1 MLKGF
6 PCRSVAILGSIC
18 APVVWATSSLGA
30 GPADNPAAATGSGP
44 QSAFIQPVGLE
55 AEFSWANP
63 SRNLGEWT
71 LTVAPGPYGTDM
83 VLASSFVPLW
93 STNALY
99 VFDENL
105 EGAQCILMF
114 SEYLLDSRLW
124 QSPGSP
130 EPSIHVADRTG
141 ISRVG
146 LDTCQ
151 LQESVAFPDLVE
163 PAVLADLD
171 ADGHLDVAFSEDGQ
185 LYAGPWNDPD
195 GWVLVDG
202 IAARDPSHNSTIKVK
217 QLDGHP
223 GMDLLFHSWTEI
235 YLISGHSL
243 ELIHAFERDEGIGNQ
258 FGAAR
263 FRHDGI
269 PDLLIDDWQEDE
281 LAGFEI
287 PSDVQSFSYPTS
299 LLNMVKSYDLTG
311 DGLDEV
317 LLVEGNQ
324 NLVKAVDS
332 DGAQILTFGDES
344 TAAQVYN
351 IAARAN
357 AGDPV
362 SEIFISGNLGS
373 PARPR
378 IRRFDAANGNLIAQT
393 DPLGEISPIA
403 GSGTMLGDGRV
414 QAIFRVGIGL
424 PSRAGY
430 ALLDVDSGE
439 VQIEF
444 NDEDPTSDI
453 WNIATSRNSDEMPV
467 LACMTRGSGTS
478 FTRLE
483 CWNDFTESEPVW
495 EQQLQDAVSLM
506 EIEDVDTDG
515 TGDVI
520 VLHNADGV
528 KIFSGSSGALLW
540 ENDDEVTNFLARP
553 SIALAGN
560 AVWILGISGP
570 QDWLLVKLDQDSGEI
585 LDTWQSS
592 SIRAIASVE
601 NQLIASVDG
610 LGAGFVDPVS
620 LEVTEW
626 IYETGQRLE
635 HIAVSG
641 DEEVLFLGLGGDGY
655 WSTSGVIVERY
666 PTMQWRE
673 TGPLLAQSVE
683 IPDRDRILVMTQAGI
698 TAYRVRAFE
707 EVFHD
712 GFE

>member
-1 MLKGF
+1 MLKESSF
-6 PCRSVAILGSIC
+6 RSAAILGSIC
-18 APVVWATSSLGA
+18 SVIVWTNASPGA
-30 GPADNPAAATGSGP
+30 GTDEEMVAARESGS
-44 QSAFIQPVGLE
+44 QSAFVHTVGLE
-55 AEFSWANP
+55 PEFAWANP
-63 SRNLGEWT
+63 SRHLGEWT
-71 LTVAPGPYGTDM
+71 LTVDSGPSGKAI
-83 VLASSFVPLW
+83 VLASSFVPW
-93 STNALY
+93 GSTNALY

-105 EGAQCILMF
+105 DGVQCILMF
-114 SEYLLDSRLW
+114 AEYPLDSRLW
-124 QSPGSP
+124 QNPDDS

-151 LQESVAFPDLVE
+151 LQESVAFPDTVE

-171 ADGHLDVAFSEDGQ
+171 ADGHLDVAFSDDGQ

-202 IAARDPSHNSTIKVK
+202 IAARDPSHNSTIKLK

-243 ELIHAFERDEGIGNQ
+243 KLIHTFERDDGIGGQ

-263 FRHDGI
+263 FRHEGI
-269 PDLLIDDWQEDE
+269 PDLLIDNWQEDE
-281 LAGFEI
+281 LVGFEI
-287 PSDVQSFSYPTS
+287 PTEAQSFSYSTS
-299 LLNMVKSYDLTG
+299 LLNMVKPYDLSG

-324 NLVKAVDS
+324 NVVKAVDS
-332 DGAQILTFGDES
+332 NGEQLLTYGNES

-351 IAARAN
+351 IAARAD
-357 AGDPV
+357 AGNPV
-362 SEIFISGNLGS
+362 SDVFISGNLGS
-373 PARPR
+373 PARAR
-378 IRRFDAANGNLIAQT
+378 IRRFDAASGSLIAQT
-393 DPLGEISPIA
+393 DPLGEISRIA
-403 GSGTMLGDGRV
+403 GSGAMLGDDRI
-414 QAIFRVGIGL
+414 QAIFQVGIGL

-439 VQIEF
+439 VHMEF
-444 NDEDPTSDI
+444 NDVDPTSDI
-453 WNIATSRNSDEMPV
+453 WNIATTRNSDELPV
-467 LACMTRGSGTS
+467 LACMTRGSGSS

-483 CWNDFTESEPVW
+483 CWNDLTEPEPAW
-495 EQQLQDAVSLM
+495 EQQLQDTVNLM

-515 TGDVI
+515 VGDVI
-520 VLHNADGV
+520 VLHASDGV
-528 KIFSGSSGALLW
+528 KSFSGISGALLW
-540 ENDDEVTNFLARP
+540 ENDDEVTNFLDRP

-560 AVWILGISGP
+560 ALWILGMNGP

-601 NQLIASVDG
+601 NQLVASVDG
-610 LGAGFVDPVS
+610 VGAGFVDPDS

-626 IYETGQRLE
+626 IYETEQRLE
-635 HIAVSG
+635 RIAVSG
-641 DEEVLFLGLGGDGY
+641 DEEVLFLGLGGEGD
-655 WSTSGVIVERY
+655 WSTSGVVVERY
-666 PTMQWRE
+666 PTTQWRE

-683 IPDRDRILVMTQAGI
+683 LPDRDRILVMTQAGV